1 MNPATLISFLPPQNQ
16 MIQKWVKPILP
27 TPAICLTALL
37 ILVFTSTGLASN
49 GLYEP
54 CADTRVQRSDGFTL
68 GIAFSS
74 RPSFFIDQS
83 HQLSPCD
90 RRLSLASLNSQLAI
104 FRPKVDEIS
113 LLTVNT
119 STFFPVLS
127 LVYNSYPFFCSLIL
141 LIYCSYLKLFT
152 GFIFWKFWSFLF
164 SSASAINGS
173 GY

>member
-1 MNPATLISFLPPQNQ
+1 

-119 STFFPVLS
+119 STFFPDSFGGYMVAFAGRRYAARSVPAFVANSTYTVTSFTLVRTRSYNVSS
-127 LVYNSYPFFCSLIL
+127 LNRT
-141 LIYCSYLKLFT
+141 KH
-152 GFIFWKFWSFLF
+152 K
-164 SSASAINGS
+164 
-173 GY
+173 

>member
-1 MNPATLISFLPPQNQ
+1 

-119 STFFPVLS
+119 STFFPILMGHAVWIERKLVKTWLIPLLFICFKEKSKSS
-127 LVYNSYPFFCSLIL
+127 LL
-141 LIYCSYLKLFT
+141 
-152 GFIFWKFWSFLF
+152 
-164 SSASAINGS
+164 
-173 GY
+173 